1 MTQLSAVVLTRNE
14 AHNITDC
21 LDSLAWADGLV
32 VLDSFSTD
40 ETVELAKSRGATVFQ
55 HPFHDYAS
63 QRNRALDLVESD
75 WVFFVDADER
85 ATPELAQE
93 VRQVIVARSETGWWV
108 PRRNYIFGKW
118 IRHSGWY
125 PDYQLRLLKRRK
137 ARYDPT
143 REVHEVV
150 ILDGEAG
157 YLQNTLTHYNYQ
169 TVGQF
174 LAKQRVYTN
183 YEAGIL
189 FSQGVR
195 PKPQNFV
202 LQPLREFWRRYV
214 TWQGYL
220 DGGHGLLLSLL
231 MAYFNGAM
239 YVRLHQLWKERDAGR
254 KTRPDS
260 QERIQ

>member
-1 MTQLSAVVLTRNE
+1 MTLLTAVVLTRNE
-14 AHNITDC
+14 AHNICDC
-21 LDSLAWADGLV
+21 LDTLAWADDLV

-40 ETVELAKSRGATVFQ
+40 ETVELAKSKGATVFQ

-63 QRNRALDLVESD
+63 QRNRGLELVDSE
-75 WVFFVDADER
+75 WVFFVDADEQ
-85 ATPELAQE
+85 ASPELARE
-93 VRQVIVARSETGWWV
+93 VREVIVKRSEAGWWV
-108 PRRNYIFGKW
+108 PRKNYIFGKW
-118 IRHSGWY
+118 IRHTGWY
-125 PDYQLRLLKRRK
+125 PDYQLRLLKRGK
-137 ARYDPT
+137 AHYDPS

-157 YLQNTLTHYNYQ
+157 HLQNTLTHYNYQ
-169 TVGQF
+169 TVRQF
-174 LAKQRVYTN
+174 LTRQRVYTD

-195 PKPQNFV
+195 PKPQNYI

-231 MAYFNGAM
+231 MAYFNGVM
-239 YVRLHQLWKERDAGR
+239 YIHLRQLWRQRDSGEEAHH
-254 KTRPDS
+254 
-260 QERIQ
+260 